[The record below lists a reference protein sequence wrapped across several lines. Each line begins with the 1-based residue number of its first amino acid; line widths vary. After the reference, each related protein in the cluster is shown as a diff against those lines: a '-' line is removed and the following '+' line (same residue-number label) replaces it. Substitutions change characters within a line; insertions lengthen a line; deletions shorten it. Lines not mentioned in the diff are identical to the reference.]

1 MLSPFTPSVLSVKSH
16 VLSVKHSGTTLLACK
31 TSIVMD
37 QTTTF
42 CWLNHVQPPCLLVKT
57 QLLLVKPCSTTILLV
72 KTNNFLGWTMLNP
85 SFLVPPLLSRC
96 SSRGWCA
103 QQRHLWAPGAR
114 RSTGL
119 QEEANVQSVAARG
132 VWILGPC
139 GERWFWW
146 LFRREKGVAR
156 KRFCRN
162 VDLWGMRFRKRIPWG
177 KDIMVD
183 IGWYYPLYVL
193 VIFRT

>member
-1 MLSPFTPSVLSVKSH
+1 MLSPFTPSVLSVKSD

-31 TSIVMD
+31 ITIVMD

-72 KTNNFLGWTMLNP
+72 KTSNFLGWTMLNP

-132 VWILGPC
+132 VWILGGPC

-146 LFRREKGVAR
+146 VFRRVSGSRGRDFVGMSTCGGWDFVKESRGV
-156 KRFCRN
+156 
-162 VDLWGMRFRKRIPWG
+162 RI
-177 KDIMVD
+177 
-183 IGWYYPLYVL
+183 
-193 VIFRT
+193 